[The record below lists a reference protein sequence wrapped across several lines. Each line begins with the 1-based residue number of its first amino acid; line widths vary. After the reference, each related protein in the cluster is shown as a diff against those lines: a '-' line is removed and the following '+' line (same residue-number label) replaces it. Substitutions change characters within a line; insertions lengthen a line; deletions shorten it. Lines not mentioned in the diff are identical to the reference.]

1 MEKLASLISIEID
14 GSFTKLARQLGID
27 LERYKPVRYENYPFF
42 SIYCIDR
49 KMSTTEKEWITK
61 FEILV
66 YDANEIDE
74 LFKEFKLNIAIN
86 ERCLNVVQDII
97 EVIEFPEDED

>member
-1 MEKLASLISIEID
+1 MEKISSHIYVEFD
-14 GSFTKLARQLGID
+14 GSFTKLAKRLGID
-27 LERYKPVRYENYPFF
+27 MERYKPVSYENYPFF

-49 KMSTTEKEWITK
+49 MLSTPEKEWITK

-74 LFKEFKLNIAIN
+74 LFKEFKFNIAIN
-86 ERCLNVVQDII
+86 EKCLNVEQDKI
-97 EVIEFPEDED
+97 EVIEFPQVE